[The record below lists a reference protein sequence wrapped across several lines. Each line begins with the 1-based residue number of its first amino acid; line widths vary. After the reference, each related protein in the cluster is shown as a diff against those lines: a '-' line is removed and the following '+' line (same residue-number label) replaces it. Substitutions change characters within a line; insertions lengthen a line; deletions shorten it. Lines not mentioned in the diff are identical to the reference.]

1 MNFYAILTMNLPKYE
16 LSAESSLNIFE
27 FVSIGTKGEIQKII
41 KFSETHLKD
50 FYNLGFGDK
59 NIKTGEVNDKVVS
72 NNGDSQKV
80 LATVVA
86 AIYAFTD
93 RNPSAWIYATGSSE
107 ARIRLYRMGINKYYD
122 KISETFE
129 IYGLIDD
136 EWIVFD
142 KELNFEAF
150 VVRRIKK

>member
-1 MNFYAILTMNLPKYE
+1 MNLPKYE